1 MKYIRLKGIAGFVA
15 VLTLITAFWWVAAD
29 WLVKTAVEEGG
40 SAVLG
45 ARVELDDATVSFSP
59 LGVTLTN
66 LQVTNPD
73 QPMRNLVQLG
83 KVEAQLSLP
92 KLLLGQVIVENLE
105 ADNVRLDTPRSRS
118 GALPVQP
125 EVMGEREESGA
136 DDNLDLSVVE
146 EKLPSAKEIL
156 AREPL
161 KTEAQ
166 IEQLKEEWN
175 SRSQRLDQSLQ
186 ALPTEESWQAY
197 KQKFDEINSGK
208 IKSLADLNRRRE
220 ALKELKTALRQDKEA
235 LAQTREEIR
244 QARSGLKAALTQ
256 LKQAPAED
264 LARIKQ
270 KYSFDSASL
279 GNFSGLL
286 FGDEAKAWIEQL
298 QPWVERIQQI
308 AETSEEEPPTPPR
321 GQGRV
326 IHFPASEP
334 LPDML
339 IRKAKLGLV
348 TEMGNIDVLLTDV
361 THQPQILGRPMRLLA
376 TGEALPRIDK
386 LRIEGVFDHTQPGQG
401 RDRLT
406 WKAEGWR
413 LEKVELSRSGALA
426 LMIARAQAEMSG
438 ELELYNGAPSGE
450 VDIAF
455 SHVTWQGEGKQS
467 ESLLKVLKGI
477 DRFNVNTQI
486 SGKQLRSPRFV
497 FKSDLDDKLKQSV
510 TAQLKL
516 RQRVLEKALRTQ
528 LDQKMKMAL
537 GPYEKRL
544 TELDLKEREIEN
556 RLAAIEEM
564 LKAKIDDS
572 IENAREE
579 MKEKLKNKLKEL
591 TF

>member
-1 MKYIRLKGIAGFVA
+1 MKYIRVKGLIGFVA
-15 VLTLITAFWWVAAD
+15 VLTLITAFWWGAAG

-40 SAVLG
+40 SAALG
-45 ARVELDDATVSFSP
+45 ARVELDDAAVSLSP
-59 LGVTLTN
+59 LGVTLIN
-66 LQVTNPD
+66 LQITNPD

-83 KVEAQLSLP
+83 KVEARLSLP
-92 KLLLGQVIVENLE
+92 KLLLGQIIVENLQ

-118 GALPVQP
+118 GALQVQP
-125 EVMGEREESGA
+125 KVVGEREESGA
-136 DDNLDLSVVE
+136 DDSLDLSAVE

-166 IEQLKEEWN
+166 IEQLKEEWKN
-175 SRSQRLDQSLQ
+175 RSQRLDQSLQ
-186 ALPTEESWQAY
+186 ALPTEERWQAY

-208 IKSLADLNRRRE
+208 IKSLADLNQRRA

-244 QARSGLKAALTQ
+244 QARASLKTALSQ

-264 LARIKQ
+264 LAQIKS
-270 KYSFDSASL
+270 KYSFDSANL

-298 QPWVERIQQI
+298 QPWVERLQQI
-308 AETSEEEPPTPPR
+308 AATGEEEPPAPPR

-326 IHFPASEP
+326 IHFPADEP
-334 LPDML
+334 LPDVL
-339 IRKAKLGLV
+339 IRKAQLGLV
-348 TEMGNIDVLLTDV
+348 TEMGDIDVALTDV

-386 LRIEGVFDHTQPGQG
+386 LRIEGVFDHTQPGQEQ
-401 RDRLT
+401 DRLT

-413 LEKVELSRSGALA
+413 LEKVRLSRSDALA
-426 LMIARAQAEMSG
+426 LMIARAQAQMRG
-438 ELELYNGAPSGE
+438 KLELNNGAPSGE
-450 VDIAF
+450 VDTRF
-455 SHVTWQGEGKQS
+455 SGVVWQGEGKQS

-477 DRFNVNTQI
+477 DRFTVTTEI
-486 SGKQLRSPRFV
+486 SGKRLLSPRFR
-497 FKSDLDDKLKQSV
+497 FKSDLDDKLRQSV
-510 TAQLKL
+510 AQQLKA
-516 RQRVLEKALRTQ
+516 RQQALEKELKAQ
-528 LDQKMKMAL
+528 LDQKLKRAL
-537 GPYEKRL
+537 GPYEQRL
-544 TELDLKEREIEN
+544 AELDLKEGEIKA

-564 LKAKIDDS
+564 LKAKVDDS

-579 MKEKLKNKLKEL
+579 ARDKLKNKLKEL
-591 TF
+591 KF